1 MNKKDLTNKSTNV
14 NILALMIKN
23 LFVALKNVATNFV
36 FLNKSFNRVH
46 INMQV
51 NVLRS
56 KRRKI
61 FFKRMIMC

>member
-23 LFVALKNVATNFV
+23 LFVAFKNVATNFV

-51 NVLRS
+51 MFCEA
-56 KRRKI
+56 KDAK
-61 FFKRMIMC
+61 FFLSVW